1 MVKIS
6 FSKSYITHVEE
17 FVSSKITTNEIF
29 ESIDIFDEPYSD
41 PSTVVSFKL
50 AKTISN
56 NFKVAISETVE
67 MNYCLVMKG
76 LLNGF

>member
-6 FSKSYITHVEE
+6 FSKYQTTHVEE

-41 PSTVVSFKL
+41 PSTVVALSLLKL
-50 AKTISN
+50 FQIILKLQ
-56 NFKVAISETVE
+56 FLETVE